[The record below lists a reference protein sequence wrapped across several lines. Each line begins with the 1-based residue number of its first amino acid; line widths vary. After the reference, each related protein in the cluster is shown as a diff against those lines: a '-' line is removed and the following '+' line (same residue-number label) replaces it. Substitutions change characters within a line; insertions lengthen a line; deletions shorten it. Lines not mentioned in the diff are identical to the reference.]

1 MRVQPQSFRKGVA
14 ATVPLT
20 LAFLLA
26 ILTQIPLGSA
36 SAGTPAPNW
45 TLMLVFYFSIH
56 RPSLVPPV
64 AVALVGLFQDFLW
77 GGPPGLNLLILL
89 IAQMVL
95 SDQQAFFVRR
105 SFLVGWLGFVTV
117 AAIAMALSWLAG
129 SLYYGEFLGLRPLA
143 VQTASSVVAYPV
155 AGWVFGRI
163 DGMLGR

>member
-1 MRVQPQSFRKGVA
+1 MTMRTGSFLRGLA

-36 SAGTPAPNW
+36 TAGIPAPNW
-45 TLMLVFYFSIH
+45 TLMLVFYFSLH

-89 IAQMVL
+89 ITQMVL
-95 SDQQAFFVRR
+95 SNQQALFVRR

-117 AAIAMALSWLAG
+117 AAIAMALSWLSG
-129 SLYYGEFLGLRPLA
+129 SLYYGEILGLRPLA
-143 VQTASSVVAYPV
+143 VQTALSVLAYPL

-163 DGMLGR
+163 DGVLGR